1 MENSKIIQCPKCKT
15 KLKVPYIPG
24 KKLKVR
30 CTKCGYE
37 FETVFNLP
45 RKKNFIDDTIFYL
58 KDLWGYIKR
67 FFQDIKYKYER
78 YKHDPIYREELE
90 RKGTITLIIL
100 GALFLID
107 IILGIL
113 IR

>member
-1 MENSKIIQCPKCKT
+1 MEQNRIINCPKCNT

-30 CTKCGYE
+30 CKNCGYE

-67 FFQDIKYKYER
+67 FFQNIKYNYER
-78 YKHDPIYREELE
+78 YKHDPIF
-90 RKGTITLIIL
+90 RKEMEDKGYVVLVIIGL
-100 GALFLID
+100 LLLLN
-107 IILGIL
+107 IILGIFL
-113 IR
+113 